1 MFIKRLNLSRGGVCF
16 QHISSFQSGVAC
28 EFCEN
33 KVVASEECPW
43 ISQFEVGGGFV
54 QCEYG

>member
-1 MFIKRLNLSRGGVCF
+1 MFMKRLNLSRGGVCF

-33 KVVASEECPW
+33 KVVASEECSW
-43 ISQFEVGGGFV
+43 ISQFEVGWWLCAV
-54 QCEYG
+54 